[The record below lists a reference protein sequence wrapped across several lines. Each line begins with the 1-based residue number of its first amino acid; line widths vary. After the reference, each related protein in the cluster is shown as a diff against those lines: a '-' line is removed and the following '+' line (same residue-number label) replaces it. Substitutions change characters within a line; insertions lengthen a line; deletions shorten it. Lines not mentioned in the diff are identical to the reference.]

1 MAFKIV
7 TPDTVTGD
15 IAITIPGAEKTG
27 IVKITFAY
35 QTAKQHDAWRD
46 SVITAANAGTGSM
59 TSLLAPVV
67 KSWDGVTDADDK
79 AVPYTVDALDDLLDK
94 FPAAA
99 TDIYRGFTKLLTE
112 SRVKN

>member
-1 MAFKIV
+1 MALKIV
-7 TPDTVTGD
+7 TPETVTGD
-15 IAITIPGAEKTG
+15 VAITIPGAEKTG
-27 IVKITFAY
+27 VLKVTFVY

-59 TSLLAPVV
+59 TSLLAPVITG
-67 KSWDGVTDADDK
+67 WDGMTDADNK
-79 AVPYTVDALDDLLDK
+79 TVPYSVEALDDLLDK
-94 FPAAA
+94 FPAAS